1 MGYET
6 EEGIYVTKK
15 YPGSLG
21 AASGGMGFI
30 LNMFMSPLKHIR
42 KLLSVM
48 KLKDSF
54 NFSFRLECHP

>member
-48 KLKDSF
+48 KAEGF
-54 NFSFRLECHP
+54 I